1 MLRALERCSMSNR
14 NADEW
19 AIARLSGQPL
29 DRVRFALDRLT
40 EKRLAAQ
47 KTKNYIIY
55 AAGFDILA
63 LKYYADEESVSSLGK
78 IIAKGKESDVYEV
91 LTDGGELLALK
102 FFRLGRT
109 SFRGVTRKRFTGSR
123 ESYSWASKNYQSAKR
138 EFKALRKLEGIS
150 EHIPRAISCNR
161 HTLLLEEVLG
171 VRLANRPELED
182 ASKMMDEILRTMRKI
197 YVDASMISAD
207 LSEYNILTDGRRFW
221 FIDWPQAVS
230 AAHPNAKMLL
240 SRDVSA
246 IINFFR
252 RGYGLSADG
261 NDAVDYVLGAAEQ
274 LNIRRV

>member
-1 MLRALERCSMSNR
+1 MSNR

-19 AIARLSGQPL
+19 ALARLSGQPL
-29 DRVRFALDRLT
+29 DRVRFALERLS
-40 EKRLAAQ
+40 EKRLASQ
-47 KTKNYIIY
+47 KTKNYVMY

-63 LKYYADEESVSSLGK
+63 LKHYADHESVSSLGK

-91 LTDGGELLALK
+91 LTDGGEFLALK

-123 ESYSWASKNYQSAKR
+123 ESYGWASKNYQSAKR

-150 EHIPRAISCNR
+150 EHIPGAISYNR

-171 VRLANRPELED
+171 VRLASRPELDD
-182 ASKMMDEILRTMRKI
+182 AEKMLREILGTMKEV

-230 AAHPNAKMLL
+230 AAHPNARVLL
-240 SRDVSA
+240 SRDVGA
-246 IINFFR
+246 IVNFFR
-252 RGYGLSADG
+252 RGYGISVEATR
-261 NDAVDYVLGAAEQ
+261 AIDYVLGVTKG
-274 LNIRRV
+274 LRLRRV